1 MPDPQDPATFERS
14 KLTRRIDPELLELYR
29 RLIAARRELPRA
41 DVDEVEVFDDDGDG
55 GPQLVVRR
63 GGFRLFCNFADAAAS
78 RPLGASELVL
88 ATHGDAEVRPD
99 GEVRVPAR
107 AGALVR

>member
-1 MPDPQDPATFERS
+1 MGSTPPERQSTIVADNGTPEVYAS
-14 KLTRRIDPELLELYR
+14 KDFGKPYGDTYNHWLGFWHETRYFIDCIKAGTQPS
-29 RLIAARRELPRA
+29 
-41 DVDEVEVFDDDGDG
+41 
-55 GPQLVVRR
+55 
-63 GGFRLFCNFADAAAS
+63 CNFADAAAS